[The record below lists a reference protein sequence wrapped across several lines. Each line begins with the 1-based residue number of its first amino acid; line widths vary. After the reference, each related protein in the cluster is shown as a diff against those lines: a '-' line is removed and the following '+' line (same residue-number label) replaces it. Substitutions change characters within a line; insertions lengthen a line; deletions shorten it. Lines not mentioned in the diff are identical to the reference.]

1 MRFAWI
7 VLLAGCSFVFV
18 SGPPASAPP
27 NADCTESRVAP
38 IADVVLTS
46 ALLAGGIAGVSAKN
60 NCQPMSDIDCLG
72 SGLGVAFANVAG
84 VIGNDGQTRHKKIC
98 CAADDECGV
107 EQPNPSSGPWP
118 SPFCKHK
125 PVVCTYTEEFRGKG

>member
-84 VIGNDGQTRHKKIC
+84 VIALLGALGFGVSALDGFSDTGACRSLH
-98 CAADDECGV
+98 ASAPARA
-107 EQPNPSSGPWP
+107 QPWNPDQ
-118 SPFCKHK
+118 
-125 PVVCTYTEEFRGKG
+125 R